1 MVQVRPFPRDDVRM
15 HMRHTLPRLRPVLH
29 SDIQTR
35 RAVHALNHPS
45 DPLHG
50 KEEIARFGG
59 GQVRNAGNA
68 PARGNEDVAREDGF
82 EVYKGEGEWDGRDL
96 YLGGDEEW
104 AEVDLGAFEGG
115 GHGGDGVSDGHE
127 SLFLIFWYRL
137 ENALIRD

>member
-82 EVYKGEGEWDGRDL
+82 EVYKGEGERCEVEDLADCQTDDLLVKGWEGPLPGR
-96 YLGGDEEW
+96 
-104 AEVDLGAFEGG
+104 
-115 GHGGDGVSDGHE
+115 
-127 SLFLIFWYRL
+127 
-137 ENALIRD
+137 